1 MPIGM
6 TALMDFEICAVG
18 FAVELVVRTVD
29 LLAPR
34 ELTPHFAERFV
45 QCVSRH
51 LFPRL
56 EQGILVNS

>member
-6 TALMDFEICAVG
+6 TALMDFEICAVCL
-18 FAVELVVRTVD
+18 AVELMVRTVD
-29 LLAPR
+29 LLALG
-34 ELTPHFAERFV
+34 ELAPHFTERFV
-45 QCVSRH
+45 QGDSRH